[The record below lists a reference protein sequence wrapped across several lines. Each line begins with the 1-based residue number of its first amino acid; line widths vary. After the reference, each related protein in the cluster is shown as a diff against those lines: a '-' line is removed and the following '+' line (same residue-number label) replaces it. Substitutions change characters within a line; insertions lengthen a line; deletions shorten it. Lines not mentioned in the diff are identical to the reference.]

1 MQPPTP
7 RTRWTLAIVSLALF
21 MVVLDNLIVTVALP
35 SIQRDLGATL
45 QQLEWTVNAYTLA
58 FAVTL
63 IPGAAIGDRFGR
75 KATFLAGLALFTASS
90 AAAALAPG
98 ASELVAARA
107 LQGIGG
113 AIVAPLTLTL
123 LAEAFPPERRG
134 AALGIWSGIS
144 GLGIALGPLVGGAV
158 VDGLSWQWIFWIN
171 VPLGIALLPLAAGFL
186 RESHGEA
193 TRLDLP
199 GVGLVTT
206 GLFALV
212 FGLVRGQGEGWTSPL
227 IVGSLAAGAVLLTLF
242 VAHERRTAHP
252 MMPLDLFAKRAFAV
266 TNGVSFFMYFGTFGA
281 IFLITQFVQQVMGY
295 APFDAGVRMLVWT
308 GATAITSPIAGVLAE
323 RRGPR
328 TLMALGLALQAGALA
343 WLAMASGVDSTN
355 SQLWPPFA
363 IAGVGMG
370 LVFAPSASALLSV
383 VAPHPAGQASG
394 TNNAIREV
402 GGVFGVAVMSTIF
415 AGSGG
420 FTSPQAFVDGFHPA
434 LWVGAAV
441 VGVGALVALLLPR
454 GREAVVT
461 DDATEATEAVP
472 QLAPQTAPA
481 AAAA

>member
-1 MQPPTP
+1 MQPPKP

-75 KATFLAGLALFTASS
+75 KRTFLAGLALFTASS

-158 VDGLSWQWIFWIN
+158 VSGLSWQWIFWIN
-171 VPLGIALLPLAAGFL
+171 VPLGVALLPLAAVFL

-212 FGLVRGQGEGWTSPL
+212 FGLVRGQAEGWTSPL
-227 IVGSLAAGAVLLTLF
+227 IVGSLSAGAVLLALF
-242 VAHERRTAHP
+242 VAHERRTEAP
-252 MMPLDLFAKRAFAV
+252 MVPLDLFAKRAFAV
-266 TNGVSFFMYFGTFGA
+266 TNGVSFFMYFGTFGS

-308 GATAITSPIAGVLAE
+308 GATAITSPIAGILAE

-328 TLMALGLALQAGALA
+328 TLMALGLALQAAALA

-355 SQLWPPFA
+355 SELAAPFA

-383 VAPHPAGQASG
+383 VAPHRAGQASG

-415 AGSGG
+415 SGAGG

-441 VGVGALVALLLPR
+441 VGVGAAVALLLPA
-454 GREAVVT
+454 GRE
-461 DDATEATEAVP
+461 EAVAADP
-472 QLAPQTAPA
+472 VEAGAQAAPLA
-481 AAAA
+481 AAA

>member
-1 MQPPTP
+1 MPTATP

-35 SIQRDLGATL
+35 SIREDLGASL

-63 IPGAAIGDRFGR
+63 IPGAALGDRFGR
-75 KATFLAGLALFTASS
+75 KRTFLAGLALFTGSS

-98 ASELVAARA
+98 AAELVAARA
-107 LQGIGG
+107 AQGIGG

-123 LAEAFPPERRG
+123 LAEAFPPNRRG

-171 VPLGIALLPLAAGFL
+171 VPLGLALLPLAAGFL
-186 RESHGEA
+186 RESHGPA

-199 GVGLVTT
+199 GVALVST
-206 GLFALV
+206 GLFGLV
-212 FGLVRGQGEGWTSPL
+212 YGLVRGQGDGWASPI
-227 IVGSLAAGAVLLTLF
+227 IVASLAAGVLLLAAF
-242 VAHERRTAHP
+242 VGHERRTTEP
-252 MMPLDLFAKRAFAV
+252 MLPLDLFRKRAFAV
-266 TNGVSFFMYFGTFGA
+266 TNGISFFMYFGTFGS

-308 GATAITSPIAGVLAE
+308 GATAITSPIAGILAE

-328 TLMALGLALQAGALA
+328 TLMALGLALQGVALA
-343 WLAMASGVDSTN
+343 WLASAVGVDSTN
-355 SQLWPPFA
+355 SQLWLPFA

-383 VAPHPAGQASG
+383 VAPQRAGQASG

-415 AGSGG
+415 AGAGG
-420 FTSPQAFVDGFHPA
+420 FTSPQAFVDGFVPA

-441 VGVGALVALLLPR
+441 VGFGAFVALLLPAR
-454 GREAVVT
+454 T
-461 DDATEATEAVP
+461 ATEAATEPAIE
-472 QLAPQTAPA
+472 AGAPA
-481 AAAA
+481 AVAA

>member
-1 MQPPTP
+1 MQPPKP

-75 KATFLAGLALFTASS
+75 KRTFLAGLALFTASS

-158 VDGLSWQWIFWIN
+158 VSGLSWQWIFWIN
-171 VPLGIALLPLAAGFL
+171 VPLGVALLPLAAVFL

-212 FGLVRGQGEGWTSPL
+212 FGLVRGQAEGWTSPL
-227 IVGSLAAGAVLLTLF
+227 IVGSLSAGAVLLALF
-242 VAHERRTAHP
+242 VAHERRTEAP
-252 MMPLDLFAKRAFAV
+252 MVPLDLFAKRAFAV
-266 TNGVSFFMYFGTFGA
+266 TNGVSFFMYFGTFGS

-308 GATAITSPIAGVLAE
+308 GATAITSPIAGILAE

-328 TLMALGLALQAGALA
+328 TLMALGLALQAAALA

-355 SQLWPPFA
+355 SELAAPFA

-383 VAPHPAGQASG
+383 VAPHRAGQASG

-415 AGSGG
+415 SGAGG

-441 VGVGALVALLLPR
+441 VGVGAAVALLLPA
-454 GREAVVT
+454 GREEGVAVDTV
-461 DDATEATEAVP
+461 EAS
-472 QLAPQTAPA
+472 APTAPLA
-481 AAAA
+481 AAA